1 MYSNIK
7 QVSTKDL
14 NDVAA
19 VVQVYIDGLRKGDND
34 LLKTAFHKDATMY
47 GKWNGT
53 WFDESI
59 DQLWAYV
66 DKYGGAPDIQRRC
79 DVLYMTPTTAVVRIS
94 LENDASGG
102 TYFDHHILLKMKDKW
117 EIITKTFHMYNVWA

>member
-1 MYSNIK
+1 MSSNIK

-47 GKWNGT
+47 
-53 WFDESI
+53 
-59 DQLWAYV
+59 
-66 DKYGGAPDIQRRC
+66 DIQGRC
-79 DVLYMTPTTAVVRIS
+79 DILDMTPTTAVVRIS

-102 TYFDHHILLKMKDKW
+102 RYFDHHTLLKMKDKW
-117 EIITKTFHMYNVWA
+117 EIITKTFHMYNVCLFPARRSEIKMKVSNV